1 MLDLVPNDILFN
13 IIKKLESNDT
23 IYYNEE
29 IFTFYEIGVITIL
42 NLKRI
47 NKYFYS
53 FINSLRGSWKKIP
66 TKGFIENKIDEKSLS
81 ISKKRS
87 SEIDILC
94 KKKTSVKTFKWLM
107 ENNIFFSLG
116 NIKNLIIYNRIDVIK
131 CGFFY
136 KEVLDILF
144 NRFYIDNTK
153 HNEIFSISENINPI
167 TVASEYGRLNII
179 QLLLEVSTHGNPFL
193 YYIPSIL
200 DLSIKY
206 NYKSILSY
214 VLINHY
220 SKVKNIIEY
229 RIVSIIYRIDKSED
243 ILFYL
248 LITKNLV
255 VTEDILLS
263 IITKKYYDLFVYCVL
278 KNNVK
283 INYEKMIYKSI
294 ETDSDKILN
303 FLRERQS
310 KVIIKI
316 PKSFLSRRKYNTESL
331 LNLIKNHLDIIPK
344 DYGIIRILI
353 EYNIP
358 NEYIY
363 PLIDKEYIYNET
375 DIINSINN
383 RNISLAKYLINN
395 FSLDEI

>member
-220 SKVKNIIEY
+220 SKVKNII
-229 RIVSIIYRIDKSED
+229 
-243 ILFYL
+243 
-248 LITKNLV
+248 
-255 VTEDILLS
+255 
-263 IITKKYYDLFVYCVL
+263 
-278 KNNVK
+278 
-283 INYEKMIYKSI
+283 
-294 ETDSDKILN
+294 
-303 FLRERQS
+303 
-310 KVIIKI
+310 
-316 PKSFLSRRKYNTESL
+316 
-331 LNLIKNHLDIIPK
+331 
-344 DYGIIRILI
+344 
-353 EYNIP
+353 
-358 NEYIY
+358 
-363 PLIDKEYIYNET
+363 
-375 DIINSINN
+375 
-383 RNISLAKYLINN
+383 
-395 FSLDEI
+395 

>member
-1 MLDLVPNDILFN
+1 M
-13 IIKKLESNDT
+13 IIQ
-23 IYYNEE
+23 
-29 IFTFYEIGVITIL
+29 
-42 NLKRI
+42 
-47 NKYFYS
+47 
-53 FINSLRGSWKKIP
+53 SLIKIS
-66 TKGFIENKIDEKSLS
+66 KGFIENKIDEKSLS

-248 LITKNLV
+248 LITKNIV

>member
-248 LITKNLV
+248 LITKNIV

-375 DIINSINN
+375 DIINKENPKKN
-383 RNISLAKYLINN
+383 LR
-395 FSLDEI
+395 EI

>member
-1 MLDLVPNDILFN
+1 MLDLVPIDILFN

-248 LITKNLV
+248 LITKNIV

-363 PLIDKEYIYNET
+363 PLIDKKYIYNET

>member
-144 NRFYIDNTK
+144 NR
-153 HNEIFSISENINPI
+153 
-167 TVASEYGRLNII
+167 
-179 QLLLEVSTHGNPFL
+179 
-193 YYIPSIL
+193 
-200 DLSIKY
+200 
-206 NYKSILSY
+206 
-214 VLINHY
+214 
-220 SKVKNIIEY
+220 
-229 RIVSIIYRIDKSED
+229 
-243 ILFYL
+243 
-248 LITKNLV
+248 
-255 VTEDILLS
+255 
-263 IITKKYYDLFVYCVL
+263 
-278 KNNVK
+278 
-283 INYEKMIYKSI
+283 
-294 ETDSDKILN
+294 
-303 FLRERQS
+303 
-310 KVIIKI
+310 
-316 PKSFLSRRKYNTESL
+316 
-331 LNLIKNHLDIIPK
+331 
-344 DYGIIRILI
+344 
-353 EYNIP
+353 
-358 NEYIY
+358 
-363 PLIDKEYIYNET
+363 
-375 DIINSINN
+375 
-383 RNISLAKYLINN
+383 
-395 FSLDEI
+395 